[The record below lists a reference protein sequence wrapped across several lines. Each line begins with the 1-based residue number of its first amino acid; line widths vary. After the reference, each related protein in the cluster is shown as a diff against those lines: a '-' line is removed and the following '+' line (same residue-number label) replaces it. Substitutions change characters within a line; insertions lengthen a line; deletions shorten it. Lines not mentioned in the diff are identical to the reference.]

1 MLAIHGQLATH
12 GRNAD
17 GKVIARPGLSL
28 PGPETG

>member
-1 MLAIHGQLATH
+1 MLAIHGQLAAH
-12 GRNAD
+12 GGTLD